1 MFGHAD
7 YTRRTGNEHVGGTS
21 DARYFPVIACLTMY
35 KGHILDTYA
44 GALYGQGNWNVNLTA
59 GYREVSEE
67 YVYPHRQMDAS
78 HIYGKLQGQ
87 CFIRPADK
95 WLLTVDAHASYYA
108 KANDKLNMP
117 LANMDAAFTRLIQHK
132 HRFATANY
140 TDFGAKVRADYA
152 LKQSRYGLFAE
163 AAGGMTL
170 CSASEHQTSLHC
182 SIGITF

>member
-1 MFGHAD
+1 MEANHF
-7 YTRRTGNEHVGGTS
+7 
-21 DARYFPVIACLTMY
+21 
-35 KGHILDTYA
+35 
-44 GALYGQGNWNVNLTA
+44 
-59 GYREVSEE
+59 
-67 YVYPHRQMDAS
+67 
-78 HIYGKLQGQ
+78 YGKLRGQ

-95 WLLTVDAHASYYA
+95 WLLTVDAQVSHYA
-108 KANDKLNMP
+108 NTGDKLQMP

>member
-1 MFGHAD
+1 
-7 YTRRTGNEHVGGTS
+7 
-21 DARYFPVIACLTMY
+21 
-35 KGHILDTYA
+35 
-44 GALYGQGNWNVNLTA
+44 
-59 GYREVSEE
+59 
-67 YVYPHRQMDAS
+67 MDAS
-78 HIYGKLQGQ
+78 HVYGKLQGQ

-95 WLLTVDAHASYYA
+95 WLLTLGVHASFYA
-108 KANDKLNMP
+108 KASDKLNMP

-170 CSASEHQTSLHC
+170 CSASEHQTALHC